1 MYSVLAF
8 ASLCLFFLCAGLLDL
23 FLGLEEPDSSEISEL
38 LLELSELEL
47 GGDLWLLNFRVW
59 RLFWEVKGVAVFIQD
74 QLCRG

>member
-23 FLGLEEPDSSEISEL
+23 FLGLEFPDSSEISEL

-47 GGDLWLLNFRVW
+47 W
-59 RLFWEVKGVAVFIQD
+59 
-74 QLCRG
+74 